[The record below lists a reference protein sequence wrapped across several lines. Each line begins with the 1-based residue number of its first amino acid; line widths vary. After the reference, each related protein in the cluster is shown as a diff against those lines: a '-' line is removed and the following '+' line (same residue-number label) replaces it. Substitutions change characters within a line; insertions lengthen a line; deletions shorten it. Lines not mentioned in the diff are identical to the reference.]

1 MGVAISIVGLRLV
14 VGVAHHGDD
23 CQQVQALIDTQIAP
37 GRLRSEAAF
46 RILTKRSTLKL

>member
-14 VGVAHHGDD
+14 VGVAHDD
-23 CQQVQALIDTQIAP
+23 DGCHQVQALIDMQIAP
-37 GRLRSEAAF
+37 SRSRSEVAF